1 MPAEIIKSEFIISK
15 HGFSTRN
22 GGVSTGVYSSLN
34 LGLNRGDD
42 EEKVKKNWELFLEA
56 CGIDGQAFVCG
67 NQVHGKYVHIAT
79 KEDLRPAY
87 GKGNVVEADGFVT
100 NEPGVPLAIFTADCV
115 PVLLEDTKNKVI
127 GAVHCGWRSAVA
139 DIEGEGLNK
148 MLSLGAEKDEIRI
161 AIGPAIEKCCFE
173 VGPEVVEALRDLLK
187 EDAEPFVVPRGD
199 KYMVD
204 LKGAVR
210 QRFIQLGVKPGN
222 IDIVDGC
229 TLCEP
234 ERFWSHRYTG
244 GVRGSQASVIMIS

>member
-1 MPAEIIKSEFIISK
+1 MPAEIIKSKFIISK

-42 EEKVKKNWELFLEA
+42 EEKVKKNWDLFLEV

-173 VGPEVVEALRDLLK
+173 VGPEVVEALRYLLK

>member
-1 MPAEIIKSEFIISK
+1 
-15 HGFSTRN
+15 
-22 GGVSTGVYSSLN
+22 
-34 LGLNRGDD
+34 
-42 EEKVKKNWELFLEA
+42 
-56 CGIDGQAFVCG
+56 
-67 NQVHGKYVHIAT
+67 
-79 KEDLRPAY
+79 
-87 GKGNVVEADGFVT
+87 
-100 NEPGVPLAIFTADCV
+100 
-115 PVLLEDTKNKVI
+115 
-127 GAVHCGWRSAVA
+127 VA

-148 MLSLGAEKDEIRI
+148 MLSLGAETDEIRI

-173 VGPEVVEALRDLLK
+173 VGPEVVEALRDLLT

-210 QRFIQLGVKPGN
+210 QRFIQLGAKPGN

-244 GVRGSQASVIMIS
+244 GVRGSQASVIMLS